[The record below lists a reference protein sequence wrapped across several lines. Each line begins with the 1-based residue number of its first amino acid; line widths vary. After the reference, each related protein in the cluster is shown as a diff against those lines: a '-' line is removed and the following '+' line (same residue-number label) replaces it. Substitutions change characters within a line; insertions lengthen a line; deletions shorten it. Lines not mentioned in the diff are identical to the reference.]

1 MTWLADVQSE
11 ASSGLGTLPLILHDF
26 DYLITKPKLEEG
38 DDFEKIVNTK
48 TVFDTTS
55 VGEPAMRNLQQGTI
69 LQLERKG
76 FYKVDRPLQMNGDAM
91 ILVAIP
97 DGKALKPKCFL

>member
-1 MTWLADVQSE
+1 
-11 ASSGLGTLPLILHDF
+11 
-26 DYLITKPKLEEG
+26 
-38 DDFEKIVNTK
+38 
-48 TVFDTTS
+48 
-55 VGEPAMRNLQQGTI
+55 MRNLQQGTI